1 MKGPFD
7 SDSTSNNLYIMEY
20 VKTYCPYCNKDIVHV
35 IWTEDGYGAS
45 GTARIFSTLL
55 SMGMSNI
62 VCNTYSK
69 CISCG
74 TTEEL

>member
-1 MKGPFD
+1 
-7 SDSTSNNLYIMEY
+7 MEY
-20 VKTYCPYCNKDIVHV
+20 VKTYCPYCNKDTVHV

-45 GTARIFSTLL
+45 GIARVFSTIL

-69 CISCG
+69 YISCG

>member
-1 MKGPFD
+1 MK
-7 SDSTSNNLYIMEY
+7 YI
-20 VKTYCPYCNKDIVHV
+20 KTYCPCCGRKTTHV
-35 IWTEDGYGAS
+35 IWTEEGYGAS
-45 GTARIFSTLL
+45 GVARLFTTLISL
-55 SMGMSNI
+55 EVSNI

>member
-20 VKTYCPYCNKDIVHV
+20 VKTYCPYCNKDTVHV

-62 VCNTYSK
+62 VCNIYSK